1 MMRKILLLFALLT
14 ALAARADVLPDSY
27 ARWQN
32 LPTKELVNMASRFA
46 EFHNKPDSALLAYT
60 IITSR
65 QEHMKTKEDKHYLTV
80 AYIGKWF
87 VYFFHYFD
95 YSKAYENLQHAYELA
110 EKNGDGLARIQLN
123 FGCMYQTISEQS
135 GNEKAARQAMDY
147 YRQAFTMG
155 TKERDGN
162 VQRMALENL
171 VTVAYTLG
179 CMDSIAA
186 EIHTFKHHALD
197 KQHGDYQYTM
207 LLYEGLRQ
215 MTAHRYAEA
224 LKTFEQQGRLVPKG
238 NAFSRYDYVNRTN
251 QARAIA
257 AMGDKQRALAL
268 LHEAEQLAE
277 TNDIKDAKLEV
288 YKFLADVSEQAGL
301 AEQTEAYR
309 NRFFRLKDTLLN
321 YQQVASVEEM
331 RFLGELKSMDER
343 VAEMS
348 RQRQTLAIAVGVVVA
363 VAIIVVVFLIIL
375 GRKNRRLSQANQ
387 SLYDQN
393 VAMLRREKEEREKE
407 ARESENKEKYKS
419 SSLDEDSKQE
429 LARKIR
435 DVLETPEHLCSS
447 DFSAERLATLLGI
460 NYRYLSQVIN
470 EKFGKNFNALVNEY
484 RVKEACKRINDLD
497 HYGHLTIEAIASE
510 VGFHARS
517 TFFATFKKQTGL
529 TPAEYLRLAR
539 ERNDTNE

>member
-1 MMRKILLLFALLT
+1 MRKILLLFTLL
-14 ALAARADVLPDSY
+14 LSLVARADVLPDSY
-27 ARWQN
+27 ARWKK
-32 LPTKELVNMASRFA
+32 LPTKDLVAMASRFA
-46 EFHNKPDSALLAYT
+46 EFEGKPDSALLCYT

-65 QEHMKTKEDKHYLTV
+65 REQMTSKEDRHCLTV

-87 VYFFHYFD
+87 VYFFHFFD

-110 EKNGDGLARIQLN
+110 EKSGDGLARIQLN

-135 GNEKAARQAMDY
+135 GNERSARQAMDY
-147 YRQAFTMG
+147 YRQSFALA
-155 TKERDGN
+155 TKEQNED
-162 VQRMALENL
+162 VQHMAVENL

-179 CMDSIAA
+179 CLDSIAP
-186 EIHTFKHHALD
+186 EVKTI
-197 KQHGDYQYTM
+197 KQQSRGKQSPVCQYSI

-215 MTAHRYAEA
+215 MAAHRYAEA
-224 LKTFEQQGRLVPKG
+224 LKTFEEQGRLLAKSNV
-238 NAFSRYDYVNRTN
+238 FSRYDYVNRTN

-257 AMGDKQRALAL
+257 AMGDRQQAIAM
-268 LHEAEQLAE
+268 LHEAERLAE
-277 TNDIKDAKLEV
+277 ANDIKDAKLEV
-288 YKFLADVSEQAGL
+288 YKLLADVSEQAGL

-331 RFLGELKSMDER
+331 RFLGELRSMDER

-348 RQRQTLAIAVGVVVA
+348 RQRQTMAVAVGVVVA
-363 VAIIVVVFLIIL
+363 VAVIVVVFLVIL
-375 GRKNRRLSQANQ
+375 GRKNRRLSQANR

-393 VAMLRREKEEREKE
+393 VAMLRREQEERET
-407 ARESENKEKYKS
+407 ESKEKYKG

-435 DVLETPEHLCSS
+435 DVLETPEHLCSP

-484 RVKEACKRINDLD
+484 RIKEACKRINDLE
-497 HYGHLTIEAIASE
+497 HYGHLTIEAIAGE

-517 TFFATFKKQTGL
+517 TFFTTFKKQTGL
-529 TPAEYLRLAR
+529 SPSEYLRLAR
-539 ERNDTNE
+539 EKNMSDG